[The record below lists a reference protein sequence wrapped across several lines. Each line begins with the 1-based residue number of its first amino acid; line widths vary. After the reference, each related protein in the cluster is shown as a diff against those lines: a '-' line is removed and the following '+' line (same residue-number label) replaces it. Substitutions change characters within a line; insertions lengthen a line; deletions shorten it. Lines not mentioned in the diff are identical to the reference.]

1 MFDTRLLPSFIAVAQ
16 HQHFGKAAVA
26 VHATQPGVSQH
37 IAKLEAQ
44 LKFKLIERTKR
55 SVALTPA
62 GEAFYRQA
70 KKLMGTIEH
79 MHEEGLQIAN
89 GLMGQLAV
97 GIASSVIYSDIPDRI
112 ARFKAGNGSIQL
124 RFIVQAGN
132 YLKELVDGGDL
143 DVVISQLPM
152 DNDAY
157 HSVEVARQ
165 QMGVALPKAN
175 PLANRQYLTLEML
188 RGERFIVVPR
198 EYDARSHDTLLAR
211 MRALDATLQ
220 ISAYETPS
228 LNAIA
233 RVAVGE
239 GIALLPLG
247 YRSEHHD
254 TVHMVKLRDPEL
266 GMAKLYATCRVENLR
281 PVVERFLQAIQR

>member
-16 HQHFGKAAVA
+16 YQHFGKAAAA

-44 LKFKLIERTKR
+44 LTFKLVERTKR

-62 GEAFYRQA
+62 GEAFYQQA
-70 KKLMGTIEH
+70 KKLMATMSH
-79 MHEEGLQIAN
+79 MREEGLQIAH
-89 GLMGQLAV
+89 GLLGQV
-97 GIASSVIYSDIPDRI
+97 GVGMASSVIYSDVPDRI
-112 ARFKAGNGSIQL
+112 ARFKASNPKVHL

-132 YLKELVDGGDL
+132 FLKELIDSGDL
-143 DVVISQLPM
+143 DIVISQLPM
-152 DNDAY
+152 SAPDY
-157 HSVEVARQ
+157 QSIEVARQ
-165 QMGVALPKAN
+165 QVGVALPKSN
-175 PLANRQYLTLEML
+175 LLANRKYLTLAML
-188 RGERFIVVPR
+188 RDERFIVVPR
-198 EYDARSHDTLLAR
+198 EYDPYSHDTLLSR
-211 MRALDATLQ
+211 MRSLGVTPQ
-220 ISAYETPS
+220 IAAYETPS

-254 TVHMVKLRDPEL
+254 SVHVVRLRDKEL
-266 GMAKLYATCRVENLR
+266 GSAKLYATTRLDRAR
-281 PVVERFLQAIQR
+281 PVVQRFTDAIAK